1 MFGMSFLFPA
11 FLAGALAAV
20 IPIALHLMR
29 RQAAPRIH
37 FSAVRFLHPAP
48 VEQSRQRRLR
58 ELLLL
63 ALRVTAL
70 ALLALAFARPFWS
83 DSVASATSP
92 ITVVAVDVSFSLSAP
107 GQAEAVR
114 RLAREAVER
123 VPREHLVG
131 LLRFGDDAE
140 LVASPEAGRGVA
152 LEAVDRLAPGF
163 GGTRYD
169 VALARAAEVIGPREG
184 RIVVVTDLQRGGWDA
199 IDSVTVPERID
210 VVVSAVAPPTGNLSV
225 DALGRD
231 GNGVTALVRSRGGL
245 ERSGKAYLSLD
256 GAPTSEAAFTVG
268 ANLATE
274 ARFEVDLPKTGIVA
288 VRVDDAE
295 GYAGDNAR
303 WLVLDEPTPPRVL
316 VVGATGDL
324 STDAF
329 YLARA
334 LTAGE
339 EGARFDLTATTGADV
354 SADPE
359 ATLEGTAGIVLLST
373 VGLDHRAREAI
384 GAYVTAGGGVLIPGS
399 EDVEAEVVADM
410 LGSDP
415 VVEGDALDAG
425 AQVLTLAP
433 VDVRHPIFRSFG
445 VFAGNLGQVRFS
457 RTRALRETAAR
468 TIARFNDGSVALAE
482 VRKDDGLVLVF
493 ASDLNNAWNDFPLH
507 PTFVPFLHEAIRHLT
522 QDRVQPREY
531 VVADVPADAAATA
544 PGPLVLGTPPRQVAV
559 NVDLRESSPD
569 TMSEKE
575 FQAAITRGDRPATPP
590 TQPEGQRREEEQA
603 YWRYALILMAAV
615 LVGESLLGR
624 RMT

>member
-288 VRVDDAE
+288 VRVEIGRASCRE
-295 GYAGDNAR
+295 
-303 WLVLDEPTPPRVL
+303 RV
-316 VVGATGDL
+316 
-324 STDAF
+324 
-329 YLARA
+329 
-334 LTAGE
+334 
-339 EGARFDLTATTGADV
+339 
-354 SADPE
+354 
-359 ATLEGTAGIVLLST
+359 
-373 VGLDHRAREAI
+373 
-384 GAYVTAGGGVLIPGS
+384 
-399 EDVEAEVVADM
+399 
-410 LGSDP
+410 
-415 VVEGDALDAG
+415 
-425 AQVLTLAP
+425 
-433 VDVRHPIFRSFG
+433 
-445 VFAGNLGQVRFS
+445 
-457 RTRALRETAAR
+457 
-468 TIARFNDGSVALAE
+468 
-482 VRKDDGLVLVF
+482 
-493 ASDLNNAWNDFPLH
+493 
-507 PTFVPFLHEAIRHLT
+507 
-522 QDRVQPREY
+522 
-531 VVADVPADAAATA
+531 
-544 PGPLVLGTPPRQVAV
+544 
-559 NVDLRESSPD
+559 
-569 TMSEKE
+569 
-575 FQAAITRGDRPATPP
+575 
-590 TQPEGQRREEEQA
+590 
-603 YWRYALILMAAV
+603 
-615 LVGESLLGR
+615 
-624 RMT
+624 